1 MRITRINKMIKR
13 IDTILIKAQVKIKEK
28 IMNSR
33 FCITENN
40 AGMGVIEVIL
50 IILVLV
56 GLALTFKS
64 RISTMLNTIFSKI
77 NSKINSF

>member
-1 MRITRINKMIKR
+1 MGITRISKMIKR
-13 IDTILIKAQVKIKEK
+13 IDTIIIKAQVKIKEK

-33 FCITENN
+33 FSITGNN
-40 AGMGVIEVIL
+40 TGMGVIEVIL

-56 GLALTFKS
+56 GLAFTFKS